1 MFPLG
6 TVLFP
11 GQALPLVVFE
21 PRYRTMTREC
31 LAGDRRFGVVLI
43 ERGHEVGGGDTR
55 VHTGT
60 VAEIAEVEEVPDG
73 RFFLITVGQARVR
86 VLEWLPDDPYP
97 QAMVE
102 TLPEPEPGPPGQTA
116 DATLEARL
124 QAAERAVRRA
134 LALVA
139 ELGINPGATTG
150 PAVVDDPNRALWQLC
165 AQAPVG
171 AYDRQRLLE
180 APTTAERAALL
191 EEVATDAADLF
202 ALRLAEGP

>member
-11 GQALPLVVFE
+11 GEGLPLVVFE

-31 LAGDRRFGVVLI
+31 LAGDRQFGVVLI

-55 VHTGT
+55 VLTGT

-73 RFFLITVGQARVR
+73 RFFLITVGRARVR

-97 QAMVE
+97 HALVE
-102 TLPEPEPGPPGQTA
+102 TLPEPEPGQA
-116 DATLEARL
+116 VDETLAERI

-139 ELGINPGATTG
+139 ELGIDAGALKG
-150 PAVVDDPNRALWQLC
+150 LPIADDPNRALWQLC
-165 AQAPVG
+165 AKAPVG
-171 AYDRQRLLE
+171 PFDRQRLLE
-180 APTTAERAALL
+180 AATTAERATLL
-191 EEVATDAADLF
+191 EELASDAAELF
-202 ALRLAEGP
+202 ALRLADGP